1 LKIYRNKVDFSNYS
15 RATYLRIKQQ
25 ILDLNTHFPFDDK
38 AYEMI
43 SKEAY
48 EVLPNQ
54 MKPRLVFIH
63 LVEALR
69 GKRIELPSYHRLA
82 NIVIEQS
89 NRYTGMPY

>member
-1 LKIYRNKVDFSNYS
+1 MYGSEKIYRNEVAFTDYG
-15 RATYLRIKQQ
+15 RETYRRIKQQ
-25 ILDLNTHFPFDDK
+25 ILDKTAHFAFDEM

-63 LVEALR
+63 LVETLR
-69 GKRIELPSYHRLA
+69 SKRIELPS
-82 NIVIEQS
+82 V
-89 NRYTGMPY
+89 